1 MSHED
6 RIRQRQIERLRQ
18 RAGKASDA
26 TAPPDDRVFSDD
38 ACGKLTA
45 AGQGLSQVGKGLLA
59 LGQKASQA
67 ALKKA
72 REAKTDLDA
81 KRAAKAAEAPP
92 LAPTELAANARPAAQ
107 PWFPRVSQAADES
120 ETRVGPSAGVLVYDG
135 MGTLVSAGGD
145 LPNIAV
151 GPYGTA
157 PLSDLSAEDVSMALC
172 AKTDPEPSN
181 DVFVGKQGCESE
193 AFASKDAICMPPGT
207 APSALEGAAPV
218 PVIKCVPQNA
228 PAPPA
233 VVEAPRSSRST
244 PSNRPEHASLR
255 KAPLIAGAV
264 LALAV
269 AAGIAW
275 WGTRDMS
282 ASNEPER
289 PTPVQAETHELAA
302 PVDAPEMSPVA
313 EPVVEP
319 ESEAAPVGR
328 AKPTPSTPGIELA
341 TAAPVPEPKAEPT
354 AVAKPAAPK
363 PLRQATPKPTPAP
376 APKPAA
382 PTWQDEADAAM
393 DAWMKQR

>member
-26 TAPPDDRVFSDD
+26 TAPPDDRVFSND
-38 ACGKLTA
+38 AREKLTA
-45 AGQGLSQVGKGLLA
+45 AGQGVSQVGKGLLA
-59 LGQKASQA
+59 LGQKASHA
-67 ALKKA
+67 ALEKA
-72 REAKTDLDA
+72 REAKAVLDA
-81 KRAAKAAEAPP
+81 KRTAKAAETPP
-92 LAPTELAANARPAAQ
+92 LAPSELAAGARPAAQ
-107 PWFPRVSQAADES
+107 PWFPRVSQTADES
-120 ETRVGPSAGVLVYDG
+120 EMRVGPSAGVLVYDG

-181 DVFVGKQGCESE
+181 DVSVGKQGCESE
-193 AFASKDAICMPPGT
+193 AFASKDAIGMPPGT
-207 APSALEGAAPV
+207 ASSALEGAAPV

-228 PAPPA
+228 PAPPV
-233 VVEAPRSSRST
+233 VVEAPRSTRST
-244 PSNRPEHASLR
+244 PSNRPEHAPLR
-255 KAPLIAGAV
+255 KAPLIAGVV
-264 LALAV
+264 LALAS

-275 WGTRDMS
+275 WATRDVS
-282 ASNEPER
+282 ASDEPER
-289 PTPVQAETHELAA
+289 PTPVQAETSQLAPPA
-302 PVDAPEMSPVA
+302 VVPEMSPVV

-328 AKPTPSTPGIELA
+328 GEPTPSTLGIEPA
-341 TAAPVPEPKAEPT
+341 TAAPAPEPKAEPT

-363 PLRQATPKPTPAP
+363 PVRQATPKPTPAP
-376 APKPAA
+376 APGPAA

-393 DAWMKQR
+393 DAWIKQR